1 MPVLGRQRSAD
12 HVLAKPRIVLA
23 QARAPDHLQLETE
36 LRGCLGVAFE
46 LVEIG
51 VAARE
56 LDMPGGHELAVR
68 ADELT
73 QPTPDLA

>member
-1 MPVLGRQRSAD
+1 MKEKQLEE
-12 HVLAKPRIVLA
+12 LLY
-23 QARAPDHLQLETE
+23 QALETE
-36 LRGCLGVAFE
+36 LGGCLGVAFE

>member
-1 MPVLGRQRSAD
+1 MF
-12 HVLAKPRIVLA
+12 AKPRIVLA

-36 LRGCLGVAFE
+36 LGGCLGVAFE

-51 VAARE
+51 VVARE